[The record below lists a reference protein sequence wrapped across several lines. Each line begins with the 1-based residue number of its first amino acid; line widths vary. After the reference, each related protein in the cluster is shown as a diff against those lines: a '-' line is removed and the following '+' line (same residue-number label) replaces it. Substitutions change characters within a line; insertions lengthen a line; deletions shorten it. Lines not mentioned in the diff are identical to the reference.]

1 VKVES
6 AEYEKYLRRAYGQE
20 KFDKPRNLI
29 GMAYVIEQAGGYG
42 STGRGPI
49 LDVTPKSLH
58 ERTPVYVGNR
68 EIVAKAEEF
77 ISKYDR

>member
-1 VKVES
+1 M
-6 AEYEKYLRRAYGQE
+6 
-20 KFDKPRNLI
+20 P
-29 GMAYVIEQAGGYG
+29 MAYVIEQAGGYG

-68 EIVAKAEEF
+68 EIVEKAEEF
-77 ISKYDR
+77 IRDFDA